1 MGTRVAPSLANAF
14 MDSFEHK
21 FVYSYPTQPHT
32 WIRYIDDIFCIWTRG
47 EDTLDS
53 FINHLNGCHESIKFT
68 DEKSTTQ
75 VHFLDTT
82 VIFKDNGIT
91 TDLYTKPT
99 DTHNYLRYD
108 SAHNPSVTKGLP
120 YGQFLRLRRI
130 CQTND
135 MYNKHANEMI
145 VDFTRQGY
153 PINLLQRAKE
163 KAMDKDRDALLTQE
177 QAKKDYEDKLFL
189 ITTYQP
195 GFGEL
200 KSIVQSNW
208 DLLKKSVATK
218 NLSNKQLIVGYRRP
232 KNLWDL
238 LVKAKIDYHP
248 DQDNATNTTRERTGP
263 LNSCTR
269 NNCRYCTKLN
279 TSGRIRCTY
288 TDRAYVAKHNVSCQS
303 NNLIYCI
310 TCNVCSKQYVGQTK
324 RRLMDRFQG
333 HFGVIQRND
342 RNSDIAAHFNS
353 NGHNGTQ
360 DMTIH
365 ILDFIF
371 LHPESLS
378 AASIRDHIEV
388 NWIHRLHSQQPMG
401 LNIMD
406 APPSNVTPGT
416 RNWRNYIQ

>member
-1 MGTRVAPSLANAF
+1 LEGAFHIYGEIGHLPDDTILTTLDVKSLYTNIPNEEAKEAALNLLDSHRTPTEVPTNTTLIKLLDLVLRCNNFQFNGTNYLQVGGTAMGTRVAPSLANAF

-68 DEKSTTQ
+68 EEKSTAQ

-145 VDFTRQGY
+145 VDFTKQGY

-232 KNLWDL
+232 KNLRDL
-238 LVKAKIDYHP
+238 
-248 DQDNATNTTRERTGP
+248 
-263 LNSCTR
+263 
-269 NNCRYCTKLN
+269 
-279 TSGRIRCTY
+279 
-288 TDRAYVAKHNVSCQS
+288 
-303 NNLIYCI
+303 
-310 TCNVCSKQYVGQTK
+310 
-324 RRLMDRFQG
+324 
-333 HFGVIQRND
+333 
-342 RNSDIAAHFNS
+342 
-353 NGHNGTQ
+353 
-360 DMTIH
+360 
-365 ILDFIF
+365 
-371 LHPESLS
+371 
-378 AASIRDHIEV
+378 
-388 NWIHRLHSQQPMG
+388 
-401 LNIMD
+401 
-406 APPSNVTPGT
+406 
-416 RNWRNYIQ
+416 